1 VKVYIGTDLEGISGV
16 TTFEQTRDSDG
27 PLYQSARHL
36 LMGDINAAVE
46 GCFAGGAS
54 EVFVVDGH
62 GRPLNVIPEEMHPGA
77 RFICGRGFGPAPEL
91 DETFDCAMLV
101 GYHAMAYT
109 EDGVLCHTQSS
120 RADSRYWYND
130 REFGEIGQEA
140 MVLGHF
146 GIPIVLVTGDE
157 AACREAREFLGE
169 NIVTVPV
176 KKGYSRESCL
186 MVPPPR
192 AHELIRAGA
201 RGAMGRVQLCTPFKM
216 ELPVRGRYDTLAETL
231 PVTASPALVAAAP
244 RRSKEKVF
252 EDQLHIC
259 DFS

>member
-1 VKVYIGTDLEGISGV
+1 
-16 TTFEQTRDSDG
+16 
-27 PLYQSARHL
+27 
-36 LMGDINAAVE
+36 
-46 GCFAGGAS
+46 
-54 EVFVVDGH
+54 
-62 GRPLNVIPEEMHPGA
+62 
-77 RFICGRGFGPAPEL
+77 
-91 DETFDCAMLV
+91 
-101 GYHAMAYT
+101 
-109 EDGVLCHTQSS
+109 
-120 RADSRYWYND
+120 
-130 REFGEIGQEA
+130 
-140 MVLGHF
+140 VLGHF

-192 AHELIRAGA
+192 AHELIRAAA
-201 RGAMGRVQLCTPFKM
+201 REALGRIQLCTPFKM
-216 ELPVRGRYDTLAETL
+216 ELPVRGRCETLAETL

-244 RRSKEKVF
+244 RRTREKVF